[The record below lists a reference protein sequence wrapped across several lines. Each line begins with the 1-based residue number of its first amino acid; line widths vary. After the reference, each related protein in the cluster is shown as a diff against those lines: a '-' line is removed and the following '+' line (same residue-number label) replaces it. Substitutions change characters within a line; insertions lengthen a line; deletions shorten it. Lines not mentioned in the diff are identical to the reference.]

1 MSTEKRQ
8 SETDV
13 VRNSAESSGVSST
26 EATVNGSASIPPSL
40 GEPIV
45 AAESA
50 ERKPPIADH
59 VVHVSADESVVVE
72 HGAMPD
78 EGPSIPDK
86 LKTLIIGKPRDLAD
100 KSVFTH
106 ISLVAFLAWVGL
118 GADGLSSTSYGPAEA
133 FKTLG
138 QHSYLAVFLALATA
152 VTVFIISACYSHLIE
167 EFPNGGGYGVA
178 SKLLGK
184 RIGVVSGC
192 ALMVDYVLTVTVS
205 IAAAG
210 DACFGLLGMKG
221 SPWEVYCEYAT
232 IGILTVLNLRGV
244 KESIKIL
251 LPIFIIFLITHMV
264 VVGGAIG
271 MHVFNTGELAQRV
284 YSGVQNGI
292 QNPDFGLLAMLM
304 LFLHAYSMGAGT
316 YTGIE
321 AVSNSMSVMREP
333 RVRTA
338 QRTMKYMAIS
348 LALMAGGLVVAY
360 LLLGIEHS
368 EHRTM
373 NQILTEKF
381 VFELGGAGHW
391 LGNLMVFVTLLSEG
405 ALLVVAA
412 QAGFIGG
419 PRVLANMAQ
428 DSWVPRWYANL
439 SERLATHNGI
449 VLMSLAAMAALYY
462 SHGNTETL
470 VIMYSINVFVTFSL
484 SMIGMCKHW
493 YLRRRRNP
501 LWKKRM
507 ALFACGGLL
516 CLAILVISV
525 VEKFWTGG
533 WVTISV
539 TGVCVVICF
548 FIHHYYNKV
557 GERLRKL
564 DESLGRLTPTGE
576 PTNEAPDPSQPA
588 AVILVG
594 NYSGLGIHT
603 MLSAIRFAPDHF
615 RSFIFI
621 STGVIDSGSF
631 KGSGAV
637 ESLQEH
643 LAGSLGQYVDLARRL
658 GMPATSY
665 MRIGTDAVDEL
676 EELCLEV
683 VQDFPRA
690 TFFAGQL
697 VFQKD
702 NWMHRLLH
710 NQTAY
715 SLQRRLQW
723 AGFPMVILPTRVR

>member
-1 MSTEKRQ
+1 MSKKNKRNATPGSKQSADQSGATSTE
-8 SETDV
+8 V
-13 VRNSAESSGVSST
+13 A
-26 EATVNGSASIPPSL
+26 ASDGAKAPAPL
-40 GEPIV
+40 GEPII
-45 AAESA
+45 AAEPA
-50 ERKPPIADH
+50 KINPPVHEH
-59 VVHVSADESVVVE
+59 VVQVSAAEDVVVE
-72 HGAMPD
+72 SGAMPD

-86 LKTLIIGKPRDLAD
+86 LKTLLIGKPRDLAD

-106 ISLVAFLAWVGL
+106 ISLIAFLAWVGL
-118 GADGLSSTSYGPAEA
+118 GADGLSSTSYGPPEA

-138 QHSYLAVFLALATA
+138 AHSYLAIFLALATA
-152 VTVFIISACYSHLIE
+152 FTVFVISACYSHLIE
-167 EFPNGGGYGVA
+167 EFPNGGGYVVA

-221 SPWEVYCEYAT
+221 SPWEIYCEYGA
-232 IGILTVLNLRGV
+232 IIMLTVLNLRGV
-244 KESIKIL
+244 KESIKVL
-251 LPIFIIFLITHMV
+251 LPIFIIFLVTHIV

-271 MHVFNTGELAQRV
+271 MHVLNAGELAHKV
-284 YSGVQNGI
+284 YTGVQSGI
-292 QNPDFGLLAMLM
+292 QNPDFGLLAML
-304 LFLHAYSMGAGT
+304 LLLLHAYSMGAGT

-333 RVRTA
+333 RVQTA
-338 QRTMKYMAIS
+338 KRTMLYMAIS

-368 EHRTM
+368 DQKTM
-373 NQILTEKF
+373 NQILTETF
-381 VFELGGAGHW
+381 VSEIGGGGHW
-391 LGNLMVFVTLLSEG
+391 GGKLMVFLTLLSEG

-449 VLMSLAAMAALYY
+449 ILMSLAAMAALYY
-462 SHGNTETL
+462 SQGNTETL

-493 YLRRRRNP
+493 YALRRENLVWR
-501 LWKKRM
+501 KRF
-507 ALFACGGLL
+507 ALFACGALL
-516 CLAILVISV
+516 CLAILVVSV
-525 VEKFWTGG
+525 VEKFFTGG

-539 TGVCVVICF
+539 TSLCVALCF
-548 FIHHYYNKV
+548 FIHHYYTKV
-557 GERLRKL
+557 GGRLRKL
-564 DESLGRLTPTGE
+564 DESLGRLNPSGE
-576 PTNEAPDPSQPA
+576 PTAEMPDPAQPA

-594 NYSGLGIHT
+594 NYNGLGIHT
-603 MLSAIRFAPDHF
+603 MLSAIRFAPNHF

-621 STGVIDSGSF
+621 SSGVIDSGSF
-631 KGSGAV
+631 KGSGAI
-637 ESLQEH
+637 ESLKEH
-643 LAGSLGQYVDLARRL
+643 IAGSLEQYVDLARRL
-658 GMPATSY
+658 GMPAVSY
-665 MRIGTDAVDEL
+665 MRIGTDAVEEL

-683 VQDFPRA
+683 VQDFPKA

-697 VFQKD
+697 VFEKD
-702 NWMHRLLH
+702 NWLHRLLH